1 MNENTVLKNEITFE
15 NTNFLFLLFKWRKML
30 IIIALASAVVSA
42 GVSLLIRNKYV
53 STVVMFPTSTNAIS
67 KALIS
72 TSYGLK
78 EDIMEFG
85 EEEQAEQMLQIL
97 NSNEIRSR
105 VIEKFNLLEHYR
117 INPESQY
124 HKTKL
129 YQTYNENIS
138 FSRTEYM
145 AVQIKVV
152 DEDPQMAADI
162 ANEIAN
168 LYDTVKNNMQKQRAT
183 EGFRIVESTYI
194 DLESDINWKEDSLA
208 FLRMKGVQDYE
219 SQAERLYEGLVRE
232 IGKGNTPAVK
242 LIQNELDTIAKYGTA
257 YVSIR
262 DALEYDKKQ
271 LSEVKGKYE
280 EAKVD
285 AHEVIPQK
293 FIVDSAYKAEKKSY
307 PVRWLIVVVSVFST
321 LLMSI
326 VLIILYENY
335 SKFKQLQ
342 LSKTTKL

>member
-1 MNENTVLKNEITFE
+1 MS
-15 NTNFLFLLFKWRKML
+15 
-30 IIIALASAVVSA
+30 IALASAVVSA

-78 EDIMEFG
+78 EDIMAFG

-105 VIEKFNLLEHYR
+105 VIEKFNLTEHYR
-117 INPESQY
+117 IDPESKY
-124 HKTKL
+124 KNTKL
-129 YQTYNENIS
+129 YETYNENIS

-145 AVQIKVV
+145 AVQIRVV
-152 DEDPQMAADI
+152 DEDPQLAADI

-168 LYDTVKNNMQKQRAT
+168 LYDTVKNNMQKQRAV
-183 EGFRIVESTYI
+183 EGFQIVEATYK
-194 DLESDINWKEDSLA
+194 DLESNIQWKEDSLA
-208 FLRMKGVQDYE
+208 VLRMKGVQDYE
-219 SQAERLYEGLVRE
+219 SQSERLYEGLVRE
-232 IGKGNTPAVK
+232 IGKGNMSAVK

-285 AHEVIPQK
+285 AEQIIPQK
-293 FIVDSAYKAEKKSY
+293 FIVDSAFKAEKKTY

-326 VLIILYENY
+326 VLIILYENFK
-335 SKFKQLQ
+335 KFKQIQ
-342 LSKTTKL
+342 TNITTE